1 MLSGLLAQDLGYI
14 RGRIFSGS
22 GVGLP
27 REREHGERLTRKHFK
42 IVPILLTRTVK
53 EGPCLK
59 AGE

>member
-1 MLSGLLAQDLGYI
+1 MLPGLPAQDLGYI
-14 RGRIFSGS
+14 RGRTFSGS

-27 REREHGERLTRKHFK
+27 RETEHGEHLTRKHLK
-42 IVPILLTRTVK
+42 IVPILMTRTVK